1 MEIFKLFG
9 SIFVNSDA
17 AERSISKTG
26 KDAEGLTSIF
36 GKVGEVASKL
46 GKVIVAGAA
55 AGATAVAALATS
67 ALEGYADYE
76 QLVGGV
82 ETLFGTGGKS
92 LEEYAA
98 SVGKTT
104 DEVKEEYD
112 SMMKAQETVLENADK
127 AYKTA
132 GMRANE
138 YMETVTSF
146 SASLIQSLDGDTAAA
161 AEKANQ
167 AIIDMSDNANKMG
180 SDIESIQN
188 AYQGFAKQNYTM
200 LDNLKLGYGGT
211 KEEMQRL
218 LEDAQAISGIEY
230 DISSYADVTDAIH
243 VIQEEMGIAGTTAKE
258 ASSTISGSISSMKS
272 AWSNLVAGLGG
283 ENANISSLMK
293 QFVDSVI
300 TVASNVVPRMKI
312 ILVNIWN
319 MIIHSL
325 PTIINEIAATL
336 KDLIPNLVDSV
347 SASFSSAIQQSG
359 LSDVLKNLF
368 SDGFLES
375 IQHATQRIGIFGQRL
390 GETAVDTFSGKLSGL
405 KDMFSAFGT
414 AMQPIVENY
423 LLYFMQMLE
432 NIILT
437 VESVVIPII
446 SLLIDVFVDLAT
458 SIAESIAP
466 AVKDI
471 SDKWTEMCGL
481 ISDYYTESILP
492 VIQGFIEILSELW
505 AENQDKI
512 TAIGE
517 LFGAVF
523 NAISEI
529 FTWFCNVV
537 IKGILIPAIEII
549 VTAVH
554 NNMDNIKAVFQSA
567 FDYIGGIVKFFTAL
581 FKGDWQGMWEAIKT
595 ILKSGYEF
603 IQNVFNLIRS
613 FMISILA
620 GILSKVKEI
629 FESIR
634 LAIVNKINQAKD
646 SVTTVFTKIKET
658 ISEKLEAAK
667 KIVSD
672 IFDSIKKAITDKI
685 EAAKKVV
692 TDTIDKIKEAF
703 NFEWKLPDLKLPH
716 IKIEGEWSFNPPK
729 VPTFGIEWYKDGGI
743 MTDPTVFGFNPTTG
757 KAMVGGEAGPEAVAP
772 ITTLQKYVAEA
783 VDNRNEA
790 LIEVL
795 TQILKAIMGL
805 DDSMESKL
813 YTAMSGLRLQMNERE
828 FARLVKGV

>member
-9 SIFVNSDA
+9 SIFVNTDA

-36 GKVGEVASKL
+36 GKVGAVASKL

-55 AGATAVAALATS
+55 AGATAVAALAKS

-132 GMRANE
+132 GMSANE

-359 LSDVLKNLF
+359 LSDVFKSLF
-368 SDGFLES
+368 SDGFLEG

-414 AMQPIVENY
+414 AIQPLVENY

-437 VESVVIPII
+437 VEGVVIPII

-492 VIQGFIEILSELW
+492 VIQGFIEMISELW

-512 TAIGE
+512 NAIGE
-517 LFGAVF
+517 LFGVVF
-523 NAISEI
+523 EVIGKI
-529 FTWFCNVV
+529 FDYFYTVYV
-537 IKGILIPAIEII
+537 KGIILPAVELIATW
-549 VTAVH
+549 V
-554 NNMDNIKAVFQSA
+554 NDNMGKIKSTFQAA
-567 FDYIGGIVKFFTAL
+567 FDFIGGIVKFFTAL
-581 FKGDWQGMWEAIKT
+581 FKGDWQGMWEAIKI

-603 IQNVFNLIRS
+603 IKNVFNLIRS
-613 FMISILA
+613 FMYNICA
-620 GILSKVKEI
+620 AILSKVKDI
-629 FESIR
+629 FENIR
-634 LAIVNKINQAKD
+634 LAIVNKINQAKAT
-646 SVTTVFTKIKET
+646 VTSVFTKIKET

-703 NFEWKLPDLKLPH
+703 NFEWKLPELKLPH
-716 IKIEGEWSFNPPK
+716 FTIEGEFSLNPPK
-729 VPTFGIEWYKDGGI
+729 APKFGIEWYKDGGI
-743 MTDPTVFGFNPTTG
+743 MTEPTMFGFNPATG

-772 ITTLQKYVAEA
+772 IATLQKYVAEA

-795 TQILKAIMGL
+795 TQILKAIIGL

-813 YTAMSGLRLQMNERE
+813 YTAMTGLRLQLNDRE